1 VRCARCA
8 ILAGKQQV
16 LMWIH
21 NLHGSMVAPALITP
35 SANPRRKEGFV
46 PEPSAIEGVLRA
58 LVEAMEAKEAAEP
71 DLPEWEANARLR
83 DAEASLLRLYR
94 ESGRNHPQR
103 VAIDIE
109 VVHSSVGPT
118 AVEVA

>member
-1 VRCARCA
+1 
-8 ILAGKQQV
+8 
-16 LMWIH
+16 M
-21 NLHGSMVAPALITP
+21 S
-35 SANPRRKEGFV
+35 
-46 PEPSAIEGVLRA
+46 EPSAIEGVLRA

-83 DAEASLLRLYR
+83 AAETNLVRLYR
-94 ESGRNHPQR
+94 ESGHEHPQW

-109 VVHSSVGPT
+109 TTYTAVGPT